1 MVVEGRA
8 VELAQRG
15 HAHQRHGRTRTATP
29 GTRRLERL
37 NENLGAA
44 DIHLTADDL
53 AAIDTA
59 ATEITVLDDRYPE
72 AMQSMIDR

>member
-8 VELAQRG
+8 VERAQRG

-59 ATEITVLDDRYPE
+59 PPRSPCWATATPE
-72 AMQSMIDR
+72 PCKA

>member
-8 VELAQRG
+8 VERAQRG

-59 ATEITVLDDRYPE
+59 ATEITVLGDRYPRPCR
-72 AMQSMIDR
+72 A

>member
-8 VELAQRG
+8 VERAQRG

-53 AAIDTA
+53 AAIDEA
-59 ATEITVLDDRYPE
+59 VPRDAVQGARYGD
-72 AMQSMIDR
+72 MSSIDA